1 MTSTA
6 HVKSNNAWPRE
17 TSPAAVTDQGGLL
30 VHATVAPFARTRA
43 AGREPG
49 AAPGTLRLR
58 PDESMA
64 VIAMAA
70 RAPSLHNTQPW
81 QFRVRGDT
89 IELLADPDRWL
100 HQLDPDGRELM
111 ISCGAALFGLRLG
124 LRSLGLLPV
133 TELLPDP
140 AQPWLAGRVL
150 AAGRAAMNK
159 VEAELV
165 AAVPHRHTHRGAFT
179 PGDVAVRLLDAL
191 VADAAAEGVELLL
204 VDRSGRHDRSAL
216 TDQLVRIVAAAAAEQ
231 QENREVTAE
240 LRRWVRVRGSQAK
253 DGVPAWAV
261 GRLPDGLEPRPTG
274 YGGHGQR
281 QNPSDPP
288 PLPVRLP
295 QRDFGQQGS
304 DQQGSVPPSATAVL
318 STVGDT
324 PTDWLRGG
332 QALNRLLLRA
342 ATRWV
347 FASLQS
353 QPMESPQHR
362 QEVRE
367 VLGLAGHPQLLLQ
380 FGRSNTAPA
389 TPRRPQAEL
398 RTNE

>member
-1 MTSTA
+1 MISTA
-6 HVKSNNAWPRE
+6 QVEPGNARQRE
-17 TSPAAVTDQGGLL
+17 TSPTTVADRGGLL
-30 VHATVAPFARTRA
+30 VHVTPAPLAITRA
-43 AGREPG
+43 PGREPA

-58 PDESMA
+58 PDEVDA
-64 VIAMAA
+64 VIAIAA

-100 HQLDPDGRELM
+100 RQLDPDGRELM

-133 TELLPDP
+133 TELLPDL
-140 AQPWLAGRVL
+140 AQPLLAGRVRPV
-150 AAGRAAMNK
+150 GRAAMNK
-159 VEAELV
+159 AEAELV

-179 PGDVAVRLLDAL
+179 PGDIADRLLDAL
-191 VADAAAEGVELLL
+191 AADAVAEGVELLL
-204 VDRSGRHDRSAL
+204 IDPSDRPDRNGL
-216 TDQLVRIVAAAAAEQ
+216 MDQLVRLVVAAAAEQ
-231 QENREVTAE
+231 RANPEVAAE
-240 LRRWVRVRGSQAK
+240 LRHWVRPPGSMAR
-253 DGVPAWAV
+253 DGVPARSI
-261 GRLPDGLEPRPTG
+261 GRLPDQPPPRPTG
-274 YGGHGQR
+274 YDRRGQPQDR
-281 QNPSDPP
+281 SDHP
-288 PLPVRLP
+288 PLPPRLP

-304 DQQGSVPPSATAVL
+304 DQPGSVPPSATAVL
-318 STVGDT
+318 STVRDT
-324 PTDWLRGG
+324 PTDWLRCG

-362 QEVRE
+362 REVRDL
-367 VLGLAGHPQLLLQ
+367 LGLAGHPQLLLQ

-389 TPRRPQAEL
+389 TPRRPHAQL
-398 RTNE
+398 RAD